1 MDENA
6 NLNQVRERVRQ
17 LAREI
22 EELSGASVPEEVFYT
37 EFLRRIVLA
46 MGAQAGVIWLL
57 EENRQIRLAYE
68 LNLEET
74 KFLENPQAGQ
84 QNSPLLNEILSTG
97 QCRLYG
103 AGENPQFPPPTPH
116 LHIMGP
122 ILRDKAC
129 IGVVQIFQ
137 RAEAP
142 APARAG
148 YLQFVEQMCGHAARY
163 LRLRQEAAADMS
175 PQEFMKRFQE
185 FTLDLSRNLELKEV
199 ASVAANDGRLLIKCD
214 RASIA
219 VQRGTKTEIMAISGQ
234 AQVNS
239 RANLI
244 RTLRTLT
251 SRVIATKEPL
261 MYTGS
266 MESYPPQIEQP
277 LADYVHESGARCVII
292 VPLFPPKQPR
302 EILKEEKSG
311 KPEQAPEK
319 AQKPLGALIVEQIT
333 DSRPRGGMMEK
344 IKLVAEHAASAIS
357 NSLTHETLFLLP
369 VWRTLGRAWE
379 ALRGR
384 TLAKVLAG
392 LAAFILVVV
401 ILIWMQWDYR
411 VEAKGRLMPVVQRE
425 VFSTWDGRVVKVLVK
440 SGDEVQAGQPVIEL
454 ENEEMR
460 TKLQAAENLYNE
472 KRKQSVSLEASYSQM
487 LRSATDRD
495 ELTKLSG
502 QAKQAKVEEEGAK
515 LQYEL
520 QKKMV
525 DELIVRSPIDGKVAT
540 FDLDKLLLYRPTQRG
555 EVLLQVMDTTQA
567 WHMELEVPEHRL
579 GHMLKAQK
587 LNGSP
592 NLPLDFLL
600 ATDTSKT
607 YKGTLESIAT
617 RANPAEEQQYVVEV
631 RAKMSDDAVKK
642 LRDQFQIGAEV
653 RAKINCGKYSLFYVL
668 FGDVIEFI
676 QKRFWF

>member
-1 MDENA
+1 MDENS

-22 EELSGASVPEEVFYT
+22 EELAGAGVPEEVFYT

-103 AGENPQFPPPTPH
+103 SGENPQFPPPTPH
-116 LHIMGP
+116 LHVLGP

-137 RAEAP
+137 RPDAP
-142 APARAG
+142 PQARAG

-163 LRLRQEAAADMS
+163 LRLRQEAASEMT
-175 PQEFMKRFQE
+175 PQEFLKRFQE

-199 ASVAANDGRLLIKCD
+199 TATAANDGRLLIRCD
-214 RASIA
+214 RVAVA
-219 VQRGTKTEIMAISGQ
+219 VQRGTKTEIKAISGQ
-234 AQVNS
+234 DQVNA

-244 RTLRTLT
+244 RSLRTLT
-251 SRVIATKEPL
+251 ARVIATKEPL
-261 MYTGS
+261 LYTGS
-266 MESYPPQIEQP
+266 METYPPQIEQP

-319 AQKPLGALIVEQIT
+319 TQKPIGALIVEQIT
-333 DSRPRGGMMEK
+333 DSRPRAGMMDK
-344 IKLVAEHAASAIS
+344 IRLVAEHAASALA
-357 NSLTHETLFLLP
+357 NSLSHETLFLLP
-369 VWRTLGRAWE
+369 VWRTIGRGWE

-384 TLAKVLAG
+384 TLAKVLGG
-392 LAAFILVVV
+392 LAAFILVVA
-401 ILIWMQWDYR
+401 ILVWMQWDYR
-411 VEAKGRLMPVVQRE
+411 VEAKGRLMPVVQRD
-425 VFSTWDGRVVKVLVK
+425 VFSTWDGRVVEVLVN
-440 SGDEVQAGQPVIEL
+440 SGDMVKAGQPVVQL

-460 TKLQAAENLYNE
+460 TKLQAAENQYNE
-472 KRKQSVSLEASYSQM
+472 KKKAVAAALAQRVSSERQGNREEAI
-487 LRSATDRD
+487 
-495 ELTKLSG
+495 KLAG
-502 QAKQAKVEEEGAK
+502 QERQAEEEAKGAE
-515 LQYEL
+515 LQYKLL
-520 QKKMV
+520 QKMV
-525 DELIVRSPIDGKVAT
+525 DELTIRSPIDGKVAT
-540 FDLDKLLLYRPTQRG
+540 FDIEKVLLFRPTQRG
-555 EVLLQVMDTTQA
+555 EVLLQVMDVDQN
-567 WHMELEVPEHRL
+567 WHLELEVPEHRL

-587 LNGSP
+587 RDHNDH
-592 NLPLDFLL
+592 LPLDFLL
-600 ATDTSKT
+600 ATDTAKT
-607 YKGTLESIAT
+607 YQGTLESVAT
-617 RANPAEEQQYVVEV
+617 RANPAQEQQYVVEV
-631 RAKMSDDAVKK
+631 RANMSDEAVKQLK
-642 LRDQFQIGAEV
+642 EQFRIGAEV

-668 FGDVIEFI
+668 FGDVVEFI
-676 QKRFWF
+676 QKRLWF

>member
-22 EELSGASVPEEVFYT
+22 EELAGASVPDEVFYT

-74 KFLENPQAGQ
+74 KFLENQQAGQ

-103 AGENPQFPPPTPH
+103 SGENPQFPPPTPH
-116 LHIMGP
+116 LHVLGP

-129 IGVVQIFQ
+129 IGVVQVFQ
-137 RAEAP
+137 RPDAP
-142 APARAG
+142 PQARAG
-148 YLQFVEQMCGHAARY
+148 YLQFLEQMCGHAARY
-163 LRLRQEAAADMS
+163 LRLRQEAATEMS
-175 PQEFMKRFQE
+175 PQEFMRRFQE

-199 ASVAANDGRLLIKCD
+199 ASTAANDGRLLIKCD
-214 RASIA
+214 RVAIA
-219 VQRGTKTEIMAISGQ
+219 VQRGTKTDVMAISGQ
-234 AQVNS
+234 DQVNA

-251 SRVIATKEPL
+251 KRVIATKEPL
-261 MYTGS
+261 LYTGS
-266 MESYPPQIEQP
+266 METYPPQIEQP

-319 AQKPLGALIVEQIT
+319 TQKPIGALIVEQIT
-333 DSRPRGGMMEK
+333 DSRPRSGMMDK
-344 IKLVAEHAASAIS
+344 IRLVAEHSASALS

-369 VWRTLGRAWE
+369 LWRTLGRGWE

-384 TLAKVLAG
+384 TLTKVLAG
-392 LAAFILVVV
+392 VAAFIVVV
-401 ILIWMQWDYR
+401 ALLIWMQWDYR

-425 VFSTWDGRVVKVLVK
+425 VFSTWDGRVVKVLVE
-440 SGDEVQAGQPVIEL
+440 SGESVKAGQPVVQL

-460 TKLQAAENLYNE
+460 TKLQAAENDFNE
-472 KRKQSVSLEASYSQM
+472 KNRQVGSLKAQKAYGQTTGNREEVTKLEGQVNQAELEA
-487 LRSATDRD
+487 
-495 ELTKLSG
+495 K
-502 QAKQAKVEEEGAK
+502 GAK

-520 QKKMV
+520 LRKMV
-525 DELIVRSPIDGKVAT
+525 DDLTIRSPIDGVIAT
-540 FDLDKLLLYRPTQRG
+540 FDVEKVLLYRPTQRG
-555 EVLLQVMDTTQA
+555 EVLLQVMDVTQN

-587 LNGSP
+587 RINSEH
-592 NLPLDFLL
+592 LPLDFLL

-607 YKGTLESIAT
+607 YKGTLQEIAT
-617 RANPAEEQQYVVEV
+617 RANPAQEQQYVVEV
-631 RAKMSDDAVKK
+631 RAKMSDEAVENLKG
-642 LRDQFQIGAEV
+642 QFRIGAEV

-668 FGDVIEFI
+668 FGDVVEFI
-676 QKRFWF
+676 QKRLWF

>member
-1 MDENA
+1 MDDNP

-22 EELSGASVPEEVFYT
+22 EELAGSAVPEEVFYT
-37 EFLRRIVLA
+37 EFLRRLVLA

-57 EENRQIRLAYE
+57 EDNRQIRLAYE

-74 KFLENPQAGQ
+74 RFLENEQAGQ

-103 AGENPQFPPPTPH
+103 AGENPQYPPPTGH
-116 LHIMGP
+116 LHILGP

-129 IGVVQIFQ
+129 IGVVQVFQ
-137 RAEAP
+137 RPDAP
-142 APARAG
+142 PQARAG

-163 LRLRQEAAADMS
+163 LRLRQEAASEMS
-175 PQEFMKRFQE
+175 PQEFLRRFQE

-199 ASVAANDGRLLIKCD
+199 AATVANDGRLLIRCD
-214 RASIA
+214 RTCVA

-234 AQVNS
+234 DQVNA

-251 SRVIATKEPL
+251 SRVIATREPL
-261 MYTGS
+261 LYTGS
-266 MESYPPQIEQP
+266 METYPPQIEQP

-319 AQKPLGALIVEQIT
+319 AQKPIGALVVEQIT
-333 DSRPRGGMMEK
+333 DSRPRAGMMDK
-344 IKLVAEHAASAIS
+344 IKLVAEHAASALH

-369 VWRTLGRAWE
+369 LWRMLGRGWE

-384 TLAKVLAG
+384 TLTKVLAG
-392 LAAFILVVV
+392 LAAFIVLVA
-401 ILIWMQWDYR
+401 ILVWMQWDYR
-411 VEAKGRLMPVVQRE
+411 VEAKGRLMPIVQRE
-425 VFSTWDGRVVKVLVK
+425 IFSTWDGRVVKVLVK
-440 SGDEVQAGQPVIEL
+440 SGDRVKAGQPVVQL

-460 TKLQAAENLYNE
+460 TKLQAAENNLNE
-472 KRKQSVSLEASYSQM
+472 KSRQLGSLEAS
-487 LRSATDRD
+487 RD
-495 ELTKLSG
+495 QEGRTANREEVTKLLG
-502 QAKQAKVEEEGAK
+502 QIAQAKVEAEGAK
-515 LQYEL
+515 LQFDL
-520 QKKMV
+520 LKQMV
-525 DELIVRSPIDGKVAT
+525 DELTIRSPIDGVVAT
-540 FDLDKLLLYRPTQRG
+540 FDLDKILLYRPTQRG
-555 EVLLQVMDTTQA
+555 EVLLQVMDVNQD

-587 LNGSP
+587 RLGSEK
-592 NLPLDFLL
+592 LPLTFLL

-607 YKGTLESIAT
+607 YDGTLESIAT
-617 RANPAEEQQYVVEV
+617 RANPAQEQEYVVEV
-631 RAKMSDDAVKK
+631 RADMSPEAEQK
-642 LRDQFQIGAEV
+642 LHDQFRIGAEV

-676 QKRFWF
+676 QKRLWF